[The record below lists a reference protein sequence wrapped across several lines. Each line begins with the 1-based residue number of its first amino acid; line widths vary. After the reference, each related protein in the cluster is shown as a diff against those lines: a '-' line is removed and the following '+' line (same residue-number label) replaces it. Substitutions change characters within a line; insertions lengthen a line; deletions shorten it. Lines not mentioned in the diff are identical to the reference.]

1 MAQITLYLDDET
13 AARLRDMAKSAGVSL
28 SQWVSDLIRQRIDAQ
43 WPDSVRELI
52 GTWDDFPLAEEIR
65 KSEGADAERERF

>member
-13 AARLRDMAKSAGVSL
+13 AARLRELASSAGVSL
-28 SQWVSDLIRQRIDAQ
+28 SQWVSDLIRQRIDAR

-52 GTWDDFPLAEEIR
+52 GAWDDVPLAEEIR
-65 KSEGADAERERF
+65 NSEGVDAERERF